1 MGGDGESGGTVQA
14 DTDGEPEASADSFE
28 FESYYDLLGV
38 PADASREEIQRAY
51 REMAREHHP
60 DVSNR
65 PETEAERRFRRLLTA
80 RDVLTSAERRR
91 AYDEL
96 GHEEYRRQSSELGE
110 PVGRSG
116 GDEPEPRPEPDRD
129 DSRVQRS
136 ARGEAARRGD
146 PVVTDATAAFGPT
159 TLTGRTTERGEES
172 GGGAQPSTGAGDDI
186 YRLTTSETPS
196 SRSLGFVAT
205 RWARSWR
212 RRVLVGPGSVLL
224 AAGVLAALP
233 PVVDAVGVAV
243 STPAPTPRLLYVVG
257 LAVTAGYTAYVCGMA
272 EARLPR
278 GAFLAD
284 RDHGRFSTGWARG
297 SRRRGVVGIGVVL
310 ILALAAGRTGTR
322 PWAHAADAVR
332 GDLSGPF
339 PWFDAPTA
347 AWTTGLDLVLT
358 VTFVL
363 AAVTG
368 TALAALGVSIA
379 LWRGRYERGVRLHPA
394 VWEPVS
400 AVALLSLAFTLVAG
414 PVDLVS
420 VPVLSALPAPVAA
433 ATGIEGSTVTVA
445 TVAVAGL
452 GLVFLSVPFV
462 GARVALSSARQVS
475 GAETESS

>member
-1 MGGDGESGGTVQA
+1 MGGDGDSGGTVQA

-51 REMAREHHP
+51 REIAREHHP

-80 RDVLTSAERRR
+80 RDVLTNAERRR

-96 GHEEYRRQSSELGE
+96 GHEEYRRQSSDLGE

-116 GDEPEPRPEPDRD
+116 DDGEPEPRPEPDED
-129 DSRVQRS
+129 DGRVQRS

-146 PVVTDATAAFGPT
+146 PVVTDTTAAFGPT
-159 TLTGRTTERGEES
+159 TPTGRTAAERGEAP
-172 GGGAQPSTGAGDDI
+172 GGGTQPSTGAGDDI

-233 PVVDAVGVAV
+233 PVLDAVGVAA
-243 STPAPTPRLLYVVG
+243 STPAPTPGLLYVVG
-257 LAVTAGYTAYVCGMA
+257 LAVTVGHTAYVCGTA

-284 RDHGRFSTGWARG
+284 RDHGRFATGWARG
-297 SRRRGVVGIGVVL
+297 SRRRGVVGIGVAFV
-310 ILALAAGRTGTR
+310 LALAAGRTGTR

-339 PWFDAPTA
+339 PWFDAPAA
-347 AWTTGLDLVLT
+347 AWTTGLDLFLT
-358 VTFVL
+358 AMFVL
-363 AAVTG
+363 AAVAG

-379 LWRGRYERGVRLHPA
+379 LWRGRYERGLRLHPA
-394 VWEPVS
+394 VWEPVP
-400 AVALLSLAFTLVAG
+400 AVTLLSLAVALVAG

-445 TVAVAGL
+445 TAAVAGL
-452 GLVFLSVPFV
+452 GLVFLSVPLL
-462 GARVALSSARQVS
+462 GARIALSSARQAS
-475 GAETESS
+475 GAETE